1 MKAIELS
8 LSRFIEAQDGCF
20 EIVLEELH
28 SQKRNHWI
36 WFIFPQLKALGRSKT
51 AKYFGING
59 IVEAKAYID
68 NEILKNRL
76 IICLET
82 LLKNKQRSPNKILGA
97 IDAMKLRSCI
107 TLFLI
112 ASEDRHLNKILEKV
126 KFEFYDGCI
135 CFKTKEILES

>member
-1 MKAIELS
+1 MSQIFLDH
-8 LSRFIEAQDGCF
+8 FIEAHKAKF
-20 EIVLEELH
+20 EDALLELKNGRKET
-28 SQKRNHWI
+28 HWI

-59 IVEAKAYID
+59 LVEAKAYID

-126 KFEFYDGCI
+126 KFELYDGSI
-135 CFKTKEILES
+135 CCKTKEILES